1 MMSRTCWRAVLAL
14 CALSLAPAALAQPV
28 AGDNA
33 TTALVESGIIP
44 DLIDGLSTTAQAE
57 LTVSFADTPIED
69 GVFLTPEEAAT
80 APNVSIEAV
89 SGSAAYYTLLV
100 LDPDAPDPANP
111 TRRSILHWLVTN
123 IPASS
128 GDISEGTVVSEWRGP
143 NPPSGTHRY
152 VFLLY
157 EQPTEELLQVPAPE
171 SIANFSARDFSAE
184 YELGEPIAV
193 TYFTSAKQ
201 PTSNIVTVAQSVP
214 ELSTLVAAV
223 QAAGL
228 VDALA
233 APAAPLT
240 VFAPTND
247 AFAAA
252 LAALNFTAEE
262 LLGNTELLT
271 AVLTYHVVPGVAA
284 KAADLSDG
292 LVLPTLLEGANVTVS
307 IPAAGEVLVLSP
319 GAPPARVI
327 QADVPSGDA
336 QGSIIHVIDGV
347 LVPEL

>member
-1 MMSRTCWRAVLAL
+1 M
-14 CALSLAPAALAQPV
+14 V
-28 AGDNA
+28 AEA
-33 TTALVESGIIP
+33 ILEESGIIP

-57 LTVSFADTPIED
+57 LSVSFGDVTIED
-69 GVFLTPEEAAT
+69 GTFLTPEEASVV
-80 APNVSIEAV
+80 PNVSIEAV
-89 SGSAAYYTLLV
+89 SGSAAYYTLLT

-123 IPASS
+123 IPADSADITL
-128 GDISEGTVVSEWRGP
+128 GDVVSAWRGP
-143 NPPSGTHRY
+143 NPPTGTHRY

-157 EQPTEELLQVPAPE
+157 EQPAADPLQVPAPE
-171 SIANFSARDFSAE
+171 GIANFSARDFSAE

-193 TYFTSAKQ
+193 AYFTSAKQ
-201 PTSNIVTVAQSVP
+201 PSSNTVTVAQSVP

-233 APAAPLT
+233 NPTVPLT

-252 LAALNFTAEE
+252 LARLNFTAEE

-271 AVLTYHVVPGVAA
+271 DVLSYHVVPGAAA

-292 LVLPTLLEGANVTVS
+292 LVLATLLQGANITVS
-307 IPAAGEVLVLSP
+307 IPAPGDVQLLSP
-319 GAPPARVI
+319 GAPPSRVI
-327 QADVPSGDA
+327 QADVPAGDA
-336 QGSIIHVIDGV
+336 VGSIIHVVDGV

>member
-1 MMSRTCWRAVLAL
+1 MLSRTCWRTLLAL
-14 CALSLAPAALAQPV
+14 CALTLVPALAQPV

-33 TTALVESGIIP
+33 TAVLVESGIIP
-44 DLIDGLSTTAQAE
+44 DLIDGLSTTASAE
-57 LTVSFADTPIED
+57 LSVTFGDIAVED
-69 GVFLTPEEAAT
+69 GDFLTPEEAAT

-89 SGSAAYYTLLV
+89 SGSAAYYTLLA

-123 IPASS
+123 IPAD
-128 GDISEGTVVSEWRGP
+128 GDVSQGEEVSAWRGP
-143 NPPSGTHRY
+143 NPPTGTHRY
-152 VFLLY
+152 VFLLF
-157 EQPTEELLQVPAPE
+157 EQASEEPLQVPAPE

-193 TYFTSAKQ
+193 TWFTSSQQ
-201 PTSNIVTVAQSVP
+201 PSSNIVTVAQSVP

-228 VDALA
+228 VEALA
-233 APAAPLT
+233 APDIPLT

-252 LAALNFTAEE
+252 LARLNFTAEE
-262 LLGNTELLT
+262 LLGNTALLT
-271 AVLTYHVVPGVAA
+271 DVLTYHVVPGVAA
-284 KAADLSDG
+284 LAGDLSDG
-292 LVLPTLLEGANVTVS
+292 LVLPTLLQGANVTVS

-319 GAPPARVI
+319 GAPPSRVI
-327 QADVPSGDA
+327 QADVAAGDA
-336 QGSIIHVIDGV
+336 VGSIIHVVDGV